1 MILITTYYRTLNEN
15 RNNEIDK
22 CLKKNF
28 ENNNIKKIYLLN
40 NKIYD
45 IDFIEN
51 YQSKIIQIIIST
63 DINYKLKYN
72 DAVLFINKYLT
83 NEICILSNSDIYF
96 NETLSL
102 INNENIINNFFALLR
117 YDEDENGNLFIFKR
131 YDIPRDDS
139 QDCWIFKS
147 PLDVDL
153 DRLNFSLGT
162 LGCDSVFAYIV
173 HDSGL
178 KVSNPSLDI
187 ISIHVHNTDFRTYSY
202 VNRIHGKYCMIPV
215 CKINE
220 NIEIRI
226 IDY

>member
-28 ENNNIKKIYLLN
+28 ENNNIVKIYLLN

-45 IDFIEN
+45 FDFIEN
-51 YQSKIIQIIIST
+51 YKSKIIQIVISI

-72 DAVLFINKYLT
+72 DAILFINKYLT
-83 NEICILSNSDIYF
+83 DEICILSNSDIYF
-96 NETLSL
+96 NETLFL
-102 INNENIINNFFALLR
+102 INNENIINKFFALLR

-147 PLDVDL
+147 PLNVDL
-153 DRLNFSLGT
+153 DKLNFSFGT

-173 HDSGL
+173 HESGI
-178 KVSNPSLDI
+178 KVLNPALDI
-187 ISIHVHNTDFRTYSY
+187 ISVHVHNTDFRTYSY
-202 VNRIHGKYCMIPV
+202 VNRIYGKYCIIPV

-220 NIEIRI
+220 NIDVRI

>member
-1 MILITTYYRTLNEN
+1 
-15 RNNEIDK
+15 
-22 CLKKNF
+22 
-28 ENNNIKKIYLLN
+28 
-40 NKIYD
+40 
-45 IDFIEN
+45 
-51 YQSKIIQIIIST
+51 
-63 DINYKLKYN
+63 
-72 DAVLFINKYLT
+72 
-83 NEICILSNSDIYF
+83 
-96 NETLSL
+96 
-102 INNENIINNFFALLR
+102 
-117 YDEDENGNLFIFKR
+117 
-131 YDIPRDDS
+131 
-139 QDCWIFKS
+139 
-147 PLDVDL
+147 L